1 MYALTQKKLLLLL
14 LLLNYYSICSTFDEF
29 SVMLNMY
36 QFNIISLSETWLK
49 DNKYL
54 LDYVNIPGCNFEYR
68 NRDNRRGGGVGFYL
82 QEDVS
87 YKVRRDIVRMDE
99 SIEHLWFEIQGKNK
113 HSSYLFGSFY
123 QPSSI
128 ESVKRDWLE
137 RFDRVLI
144 NLMRNWDGIII
155 LTGDFN
161 IDLINGDRITASKYK
176 DILDSY
182 GLYQH
187 ITSPTRLNKTLID
200 HIITNIPE
208 KVITNNVLPCDE
220 ITDHDAPYVIVNIRK
235 ARFEPRYKNIRMKKN
250 LDIEKFKQ
258 DFYNLCI

>member
-1 MYALTQKKLLLLL
+1 
-14 LLLNYYSICSTFDEF
+14 
-29 SVMLNMY
+29 
-36 QFNIISLSETWLK
+36 
-49 DNKYL
+49 
-54 LDYVNIPGCNFEYR
+54 
-68 NRDNRRGGGVGFYL
+68 
-82 QEDVS
+82 
-87 YKVRRDIVRMDE
+87 MDE

-137 RFDRVLI
+137 RFDRVLM
-144 NLMRNWDGIII
+144 NLMWNWDGIII

-235 ARFEPRYKNIRMKKN
+235 ARFEPRYKNIRMEKN
-250 LDIEKFKQ
+250 LGIEKFKQ
-258 DFYNLCI
+258 DFYNLPLSLVYSFDDPEEQVDILNELILSVLDLHAPIKRIRFTHPPAPWMNTP